1 MLSHL
6 TSLIQSSWRYSTGL
20 HAFFKETIDLD
31 EARGFL
37 VRELEER
44 EETFL
49 QVLERGIY
57 NNPRSPYLRLLEHAG
72 YGLAD
77 VQALVRSQ
85 GLEGALLQLHDK
97 GVYVTLDEF
106 KGRAPIRRPG
116 LEFPVEA
123 HDFANPLLT
132 VHYSASTGGSRG
144 KASPVE
150 IDLDFIAADAAN
162 SLWGLHATG
171 FLGRPVLLR
180 APGPPSLTALRTM
193 LQQAKQNR
201 APEKWLSPTKPN
213 WNRQSLQG
221 RILYAV
227 TRLVARRTGKR
238 MPRPEYAPDPMQA
251 VNYLAEYVRN
261 GTPALQQGGGVTQ
274 VIRTCLAAERS
285 GLDISGTAFRGGSE
299 PTTEGKLAVV
309 QRVGAVLAANYAMQ
323 EAGNI
328 ACGCGNPSAP
338 DDMHFL
344 KGKLAAIQRP
354 IQSED
359 GGLGVDGLFYTT
371 LSSRAPRMMLNV
383 ESGDYAVLEER
394 DCGCAWQSIGLTTH
408 IHHVRSYEKLTS
420 GGVMFMGSMLHDLLE
435 STLPARFG
443 GSPLDY
449 QLAEEEED
457 GITRVSILVSPRV
470 GAIDEAAVV
479 DAVLAH
485 LSFADWSRR
494 QADLWRQNKTLLVQR
509 REPYATRAG
518 KILPLHVLEA
528 RGEVTSI
535 SSQSNAPA
543 NPQEPSRS

>member
-1 MLSHL
+1 MLTHF
-6 TSLIQSSWRYSTGL
+6 TSLIESSWRYSTGL
-20 HAFFKETIDLD
+20 HAFLKETIDL
-31 EARGFL
+31 EGARRFL
-37 VRELEER
+37 IQELEQR
-44 EETFL
+44 EEAFL
-49 QVLERGIY
+49 EVLERGIY
-57 NNPRSPYLRLLEHAG
+57 ANPRSPYHRLLQHAG
-72 YGLAD
+72 YELAD

-85 GLEGALLQLHDK
+85 GLEDALAQLHDK
-97 GVYVTLDEF
+97 GVYVTLEEF

-123 HDFANPLLT
+123 HDFSNPLLT
-132 VHYSASTGGSRG
+132 VHYAASTGGSRG

-150 IDLDFIAADAAN
+150 IDLDFLADDAAN

-180 APGPPSLTALRTM
+180 APGAPSLTALRTM
-193 LQQAKQNR
+193 LQQAKQDR
-201 APEKWLSPTKPN
+201 VTEKWLSPTKPN

-221 RILYAV
+221 RVLYAI
-227 TRLVARRTGKR
+227 TRLVARRAGKR
-238 MPRPEYAPDPMQA
+238 MPRPEYAPDSMQA

-309 QRVGAVLAANYAMQ
+309 KRVGAVLAANYAMQ

-344 KGKLAAIQRP
+344 KGKLAVVQRP
-354 IQSED
+354 IRFEG
-359 GGLGVDGLFYTT
+359 GGLAVDGLFYTT

-420 GGVMFMGSMLHDLLE
+420 GGVTFMGSMLHELLE
-435 STLPARFG
+435 QTLPARFG

-449 QLAEEEED
+449 QLVEEEED
-457 GITRVSILVSPRV
+457 GITRVSVLVSPRL
-470 GAIDEAAVV
+470 GAVDEAAVV
-479 DAVLAH
+479 DAVLRH
-485 LSFADWSRR
+485 LGFADWSRR
-494 QADLWRQNKTLLVQR
+494 QADLWRQNRTLRVQR

-518 KILPLHVLEA
+518 KILPLHVLDT
-528 RGEVTSI
+528 GTEVNSG
-535 SSQSNAPA
+535 
-543 NPQEPSRS
+543 